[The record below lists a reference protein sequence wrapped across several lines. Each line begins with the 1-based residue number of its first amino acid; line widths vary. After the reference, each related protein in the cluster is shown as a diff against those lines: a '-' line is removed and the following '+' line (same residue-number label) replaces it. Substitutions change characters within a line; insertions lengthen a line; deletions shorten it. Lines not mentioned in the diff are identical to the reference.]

1 MITLKAQN
9 IMLILKHI
17 KLYFEILKQI
27 LCKMHIFSMHGKRLY
42 GGNPQKS
49 LKWVSLGSGLI
60 GDFSVYFLFSV
71 FFKFSKVDIY

>member
-49 LKWVSLGSGLI
+49 LK
-60 GDFSVYFLFSV
+60 
-71 FFKFSKVDIY
+71 

>member
-1 MITLKAQN
+1 MSPLKTNILHCKTSFSRKTMITLKAQN

-49 LKWVSLGSGLI
+49 LK
-60 GDFSVYFLFSV
+60 
-71 FFKFSKVDIY
+71 